1 MLSHYRILDLTDDRG
16 HFAGFLFAQLGAD
29 VIAVEPPDGQR
40 SRFLPPFAADT
51 HDGEFSLQHWSYNRG
66 KRSVIIDDQETLVEL
81 ARTADVLIECGA
93 FDIDLEE
100 LREVNPSLVTV
111 SMSNFGQDGPKSEWV
126 GTDLTLSAA
135 AGPMSLNGHR
145 DRPPVRISAPQVW
158 VNAASEAACAAL
170 IALTERKVSGFGQH
184 VDVSAQEAMILTA
197 QGWMAPSLCDNPPA
211 QRTGGGFELL
221 GMVEFRFV
229 YECSDG
235 YVTITFLPGV
245 LVGSFTNRLLEWVRN
260 EGHLD
265 EDLKDI
271 DWTDLLT
278 DRPLEEVASITD
290 RTSRC
295 LAKALLPYSKDHLFS
310 MAQQDKL
317 LLVPVITPSDV
328 LETPHY
334 TERKFWDEVE
344 MPQISRKVRFPGPWA
359 HGDTIGLKRLGRP
372 PKLGEHT
379 EEVLSEVPQIRTF
392 DGDLKPPSQLPFEGL
407 TVLDFTWVYA
417 GPFATRMLGY
427 YGARVIRVE
436 SQTRPDQVR
445 TSGLSRDPED
455 PDGPENSQQ
464 WHSINAHKESL
475 QLNLKAPEARQVVL
489 DLAAKSDIVVNAFS
503 AGVLDRVGLS
513 PAELL
518 EVNPRLIIC
527 STTLFGQTGPLSPIP
542 GFGNMGAATG
552 GYYELTGWADRLPA
566 GPFLAYTDATSP
578 RLTAALLMA
587 ALDHRER
594 TGEGM
599 ILDFSQAEGGIHF
612 LTEAILDQEVNG
624 YAQTRIGNADR
635 WMAPHSVYQC
645 ANEQDDQ
652 WVAIAC
658 ENDDQWASLASI
670 VGCLDL
676 ADLGLT
682 QRQEREEDLDSILQ
696 SWCSSRSPSEITELL
711 QSVGVPV
718 HQVQNSP
725 EIVSDGQLIHRSHF
739 VEVPHD
745 VYESTWV
752 EQYGFRLSRSDG
764 TPNRSGPLWGEHNFQ
779 ILSDLLGYDGDAIA
793 ELVIAGVL
801 E

>member
-93 FDIDLEE
+93 FDIDLEG

-265 EDLKDI
+265 EDLNDI

-344 MPQISRKVRFPGPWA
+344 MPQIRRKVRFPGPWA

-612 LTEAILDQEVNG
+612 LTEAMLDQEVNG

-696 SWCSSRSPSEITELL
+696 SWCSSRSPSEITDLL

-793 ELVIAGVL
+793 DLVIAGVL